1 MDISPRTP
9 LKVRTPRTCAHILW
23 ELNMQAWIPYKSEE
37 KVHNLCTYPLR
48 IEYAG
53 TNPMQA
59 KIYAHIPRELNMQAH

>member
-1 MDISPRTP
+1 
-9 LKVRTPRTCAHILW
+9 
-23 ELNMQAWIPYKSEE
+23 MQAQIPYELEE
-37 KVHNLCTYPLR
+37 KVHNLCTYPPR